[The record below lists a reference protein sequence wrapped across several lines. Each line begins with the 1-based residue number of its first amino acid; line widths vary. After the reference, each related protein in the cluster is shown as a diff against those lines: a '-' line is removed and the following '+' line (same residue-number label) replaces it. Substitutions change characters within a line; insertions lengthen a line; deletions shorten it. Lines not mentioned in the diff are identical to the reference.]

1 MKGRRRPRG
10 LRHLSDSAPNRGSRN
25 RASTLSAAIMA
36 PENTSFMWKVLVS
49 INGTRLS
56 YICQKAQI
64 DRKAKPMSTVFFLS
78 SFIEGPPFGYSPYII
93 TDFAPNV
100 QPLLINFTYATPN

>member
-1 MKGRRRPRG
+1 
-10 LRHLSDSAPNRGSRN
+10 
-25 RASTLSAAIMA
+25 
-36 PENTSFMWKVLVS
+36 MWKVLVS